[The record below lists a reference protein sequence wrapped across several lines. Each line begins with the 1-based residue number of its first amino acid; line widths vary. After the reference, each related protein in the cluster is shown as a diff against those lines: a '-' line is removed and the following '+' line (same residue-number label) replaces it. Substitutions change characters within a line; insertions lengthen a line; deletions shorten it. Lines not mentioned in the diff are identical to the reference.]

1 MSTQDGVGSTEIAVA
16 NLSPLQLV
24 QAARAVETTQSSGG
38 SGGTGD
44 GQTAYGPAAATLAAI
59 DPTLVVTL
67 SDTPGDVAVNI
78 TNVAGLA
85 WAAAA
90 EAGDRVAA
98 LETRVRDL
106 ERRLA
111 EFL

>member
-1 MSTQDGVGSTEIAVA
+1 VSTQDGVGSTEIAVA

-24 QAARAVETTQSSGG
+24 QAARAVETTQSSGS
-38 SGGTGD
+38 SGDTG
-44 GQTAYGPAAATLAAI
+44 GQAVYGPAAATLAAI

-90 EAGDRVAA
+90 EAGDRAAA
-98 LETRVRDL
+98 LETRVTAL
-106 ERRLA
+106 ERQLA

>member
-1 MSTQDGVGSTEIAVA
+1 VSNPDGSGSTEIAVA

-24 QAARAVETTQSSGG
+24 QAARAVEATQNSGG
-38 SGGTGD
+38 SGGTG
-44 GQTAYGPAAATLAAI
+44 GQAIYGPAAATLASI
-59 DPTLVVTL
+59 DPTLVVAL